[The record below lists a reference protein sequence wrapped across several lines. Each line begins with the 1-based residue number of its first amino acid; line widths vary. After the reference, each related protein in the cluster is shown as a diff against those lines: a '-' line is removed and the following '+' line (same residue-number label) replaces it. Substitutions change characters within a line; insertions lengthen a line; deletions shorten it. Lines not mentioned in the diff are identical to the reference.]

1 MKEKTEQEIFAE
13 QTPKLTDGETEAIN
27 GLFRAFIFRRRKTGE
42 YWTTCC
48 REHVVMD
55 KACTVTPEM
64 RELMD
69 REHAPEPKY
78 LWGCHSGWSLRSERS
93 EERVTCPHCGAKA
106 TIKEIGRTGRRDNLT
121 SWHRAVVLKWDG
133 AALWAVG
140 YSAEKSYAAP
150 AGPLTQLDRL
160 TAPPELRKVAVLRFR
175 PGSAEMTTRAWW
187 YGDSAWMGMT
197 VQTEPRKKGLPFPA
211 GDPFTWCR
219 DYGKGYD
226 VIGWDEIG
234 SSPFRY
240 VGVRDIC
247 DKTGTAP
254 LRLLTMA
261 CFFAG
266 QMEMLHKFG
275 LDRVIERFA
284 DQGVKT
290 AWLFDWS
297 AKDRKGFLKL
307 PVKTILEA
315 IDADPGKAVNGVVRP
330 GRDVNASLKALK
342 TWKAGKGR
350 DSLEDCL
357 WEATAF
363 HNGAQKN
370 AVHKRMQQFGA
381 SLERVRNYLVAQQPK
396 RRSVGDAAQLW
407 IDYLDAAE
415 QLGLDMEN
423 EVIRFPKNLRAAHDE
438 RCENFAEILRIKRE
452 KERKA
457 KEAREKKE
465 AEETIRTRKNRYEF
479 AADGLRIILPEDTDE
494 IIQEGRN
501 LRHCVGGYAGRHAEG
516 KTTILF
522 LRKEAEPD
530 RSLVTIEITG
540 TTIRQAHGWK
550 NEMEAC
556 PENPKQIPP
565 TTLYK
570 NLFNQWLDWLKRGS
584 PRDKDGKPKMPKKQ
598 ADKQGLPLQ
607 NERKVS

>member
-1 MKEKTEQEIFAE
+1 MKEKAEQEIFAE
-13 QTPKLTDGETEAIN
+13 QAPKLTDGETEAVN

-48 REHVVMD
+48 REHVVLD
-55 KACTVTPEM
+55 QQRTVTSEM
-64 RELMD
+64 NELMD

-78 LWGCHSGWSLRSERS
+78 TWGCHSGWALRSERS

-106 TIKEIGRTGRRDNLT
+106 TIKEIGSTGCRGNLT
-121 SWHRAVVLKWDG
+121 SWRRAVVLKWDG
-133 AALWAVG
+133 EALWAVG
-140 YSAEKSYAAP
+140 YSAKKSYEAP

-160 TAPPELRKVAVLRFR
+160 TAQPELRKVAVLRFN
-175 PGSAEMTTRAWW
+175 PGSAEMTTRDWW
-187 YGDSAWMGMT
+187 YASSAWSGMT
-197 VQTEPRKKGLPFPA
+197 VQTEPRKNGLPFPA

-226 VIGWDEIG
+226 MVGWDELD

-240 VGVRDIC
+240 VRIREIC
-247 DKTGTAP
+247 DKTGTEP
-254 LRLLTMA
+254 LRLLAMA
-261 CFFAG
+261 CFYAN

-290 AWLFDWS
+290 AWLFDWA
-297 AKDRKGFLKL
+297 AKDRKKFAKL

-315 IDADPGKAVNGVVRP
+315 IGADPAKAKNGVLRP
-330 GRDVNASLKALK
+330 GPDVDVNLEALKA
-342 TWKAGKGR
+342 WKVRKGR
-350 DSLEDCL
+350 DSLADCR
-357 WEATAF
+357 WEVEEMGNKAQRDRVRARLNAF
-363 HNGAQKN
+363 G
-370 AVHKRMQQFGA
+370 VSFKRT
-381 SLERVRNYLVAQQPK
+381 RNYLQNQQRPHQ
-396 RRSVGDAAQLW
+396 SVSGVEQLW
-407 IDYLDAAE
+407 TDYLDAAE
-415 QLGLDMEN
+415 HLGLDMASD
-423 EVIRFPKNLRAAHDE
+423 VIRFPKDLLAAHDA
-438 RCENFAEILRIKRE
+438 RCGEWAEVLRVRRE
-452 KERKA
+452 IE
-457 KEAREKKE
+457 EARKK
-465 AEETIRTRKNRYEF
+465 AETAKVCATRKKRYEF
-479 AADGLRIILPEDTDE
+479 AADGLRIIVPEDPDE

-530 RSLVTIEITG
+530 KSLVTIEITG

-556 PENPKQIPP
+556 PENPKQIAP

-570 NLFNQWLDWLKRGS
+570 NLFDQWLDWLKRGS
-584 PRDKDGKPKMPKKQ
+584 PRDKQGNPIIKEKKTGANRAPQ
-598 ADKQGLPLQ
+598 Q
-607 NERKVS
+607 NERKAG